1 MTDRIMIVVGGGRS
15 LRFGDDKL
23 MTSVAGLPLIAHT
36 VAAVV
41 DHVDICV
48 LVCREDQIPTLTE
61 LGLGVVLVPGGPS
74 RTASEMAGLSAVGGP
89 AGLIGIHDGARPLV
103 RASLIETLFQT
114 AAEVGGAVPVTE
126 PAFPLVHRSDLSL
139 VDGAA
144 FAQTPQVF
152 HGDALIAAYVKA
164 ARIEYEA
171 QDTAEIV
178 QRFSKLEVKGVPGDQ
193 TNIKVTHPADIELV
207 RSLLETSRSEP
218 Q

>member
-1 MTDRIMIVVGGGRS
+1 MTDRIMIVVAGGRS
-15 LRFGDDKL
+15 IRFGGDKL
-23 MTSVAGLPLIAHT
+23 MTPVAGLPLIAHT
-36 VAAVV
+36 VAAVI

-61 LGLGVVLVPGGPS
+61 LDMGVVLVPGGPT
-74 RTASEMAGLSAVGGP
+74 RTASEMAGLGAMGGP

-103 RASLIETLFQT
+103 PSHLTETLFQT
-114 AAEVGGAVPVTE
+114 AADVGGAVPLIE
-126 PAFPLVHRSDLSL
+126 PAIPLVHRSDLSL

-144 FAQTPQVF
+144 FAQTPQIF
-152 HGDALIAAYVKA
+152 HGEALVAAYVKA

-178 QRFSKLEVKGVPGDQ
+178 QKFSKLQIIGVPGDP

-207 RSLLETSRSEP
+207 RSLLETSRSGP
-218 Q
+218 R